1 MTYRSHDVAVR
12 GGTMHVGEWG
22 DPQGTPVLAVH
33 GITASHRS
41 WGQVA
46 RRLPRVR
53 LIAPDLRGRGRSRDL
68 PGPYGMPVHADD
80 LAAVLTA
87 LDVPSA
93 VVLGHSMGAFASVVL
108 SRRHPARVRELV
120 LVDGGVP
127 LDLDPDL
134 DPADVGTVVLGP
146 AAQRLAMTFPT
157 REAYREF
164 WRVHPAFAEWNDV
177 IEDYVDYDLYGT
189 EPDLHPSTTI
199 EAVTEDSLEL
209 AGGDA
214 LLDALA
220 HLTHR
225 VAWLRA
231 ERGLM
236 DEEPGLYSPSYA
248 RANADRLGLDLTD
261 VPGTNHYTIT
271 LGPTGA
277 DAVADAVRRA
287 LTAAEATA

>member
-1 MTYRSHDVAVR
+1 MSYRTHDVAVR
-12 GGTMHVGEWG
+12 GGTMHVAEWG
-22 DPQGTPVLAVH
+22 DPQGPPVLAVH

-41 WGQVA
+41 WGLVA
-46 RRLPRVR
+46 QRLPQVR

-68 PGPYGMPVHADD
+68 PGPFGMPAHADD
-80 LAAVLTA
+80 LATVLAA

-108 SRRHPARVRELV
+108 SRRHAERVRELI

-127 LDLDPDL
+127 VELPVGLDPEEVG
-134 DPADVGTVVLGP
+134 PALLGP
-146 AAQRLAMTFPT
+146 AATRLAMTFPT

-164 WRVHPAFAEWNDV
+164 WRVHPAFADWNDV
-177 IEDYVDYDLYGT
+177 IEDYVDYDLIGT
-189 EPDLHPSTTI
+189 APDLHPSTTV

-209 AGGDA
+209 AGGEA

-220 HLTHR
+220 HLSHR
-225 VAWLRA
+225 AAWLRA
-231 ERGLM
+231 PRGLLN
-236 DEEPGLYSPSYA
+236 EEPGLYSPAYA
-248 RANADRLGLDLTD
+248 SANADRLGLDLAD

-277 DAVADAVRRA
+277 DAVADVVRRA